1 MCTKQKNTVVAA
13 IQNRHL
19 LLQTLDLCRDVQNQT
34 LFWLNTGGSKSLFE
48 TTNFCKHLKHI
59 HG

>member
-13 IQNRHL
+13 IQNCHL

-34 LFWLNTGGSKSLFE
+34 LFLAEYRGL
-48 TTNFCKHLKHI
+48 
-59 HG
+59 